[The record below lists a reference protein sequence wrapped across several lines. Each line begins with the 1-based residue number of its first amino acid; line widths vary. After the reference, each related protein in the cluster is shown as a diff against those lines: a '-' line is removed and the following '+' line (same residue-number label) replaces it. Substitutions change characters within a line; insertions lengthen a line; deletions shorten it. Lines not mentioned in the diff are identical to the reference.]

1 MALIETTDEIFQDV
15 NGHRVYL
22 SEKLGDWGDPV
33 DLLFCDRLDLLVA
46 PSIDQAVFSYEFGS
60 FLQRM
65 NDNPGGQ
72 FPALDFYRKYVKLE
86 LLDAAG
92 DVAYTWYGYFATDEQ
107 TVEGSNPVVG
117 DDDEISYY
125 PSGMQK
131 ATAYGLIYLL
141 ETTIIDSSR
150 IEKRSEDPVA
160 DPSTESMTVGRGLT
174 FNGTDG
180 IQYAQRGNR
189 SVLKAGDYDGYIF
202 SDLPFGSSIWDAESA
217 VRYLCEFHAPP
228 TPSEIPA
235 AKLELNTPTDALTWY
250 DKTVRTDLRNVKEVI
265 DDLIDRRRGVGYYCS
280 GDETG
285 DDFTIKINVFTFADQ
300 PVDLGSEKTLPAN
313 PNTATLN
320 FERALDVTNVVL
332 TNNLTQLVGSVIV
345 YGAPIT
351 VVCTLKP
358 GDEGL
363 KPGWNDTEETDYLA
377 GDSDADDYETLDKS
391 TKEKR
396 NQAARSREIFK
407 DVFTRFVLDP
417 AFTGKVD
424 HLEAG
429 EDEHY
434 ILPDLNSLL
443 DLETTDVTKA
453 FATTYET
460 GGDVEAPRCWWR
472 GKRFLPELPLRD
484 DTSILSPVDSYQRP
498 FVVFE
503 TVADAEPENRVYE
516 FGHALAANA
525 DNEDEDRSRNWS
537 VQLSMLD
544 TEPGV
549 RMQVVGG
556 PPHFIAAG
564 NWTSAAA
571 TNQSIDPD
579 PDEAFQTGA
588 LDYDDDAKTHPTL
601 WTVAIESDD
610 RLVET
615 YESPTLFNE
624 KAGNPDLLFAWERR
638 KVIEVPDA
646 RLTLIAPGTVT
657 DLTAGGQLVI
667 DTKGSIYEDDR
678 DRLRQIAE
686 AAGIWYGTQ
695 RQALTMT
702 YEQLNFLDLD
712 LGHLITSIG
721 ENYSAQ
727 DVNSVLTGIRLDF
740 LNTTTTLETSYT
752 ELDFV

>member
-1 MALIETTDEIFQDV
+1 MTLIETTDDIFQDV

-22 SEKLGDWGDPV
+22 SDRLSNWGDPV

-46 PSIDQAVFSYEFGS
+46 PSIDQAVFSYEFGMFS
-60 FLQRM
+60 QRL
-65 NDNPGGQ
+65 NDGAGGQ
-72 FPALDFYRKYVKLE
+72 FPALDFYRKYCKLE

-92 DVAYTWYGYFATDEQ
+92 DVVYTWYGYFATDEQ
-107 TVEGSNPVVG
+107 TAEGSEVIEG
-117 DDDEISYY
+117 DDGIEYY
-125 PSGMQK
+125 PAGVQK
-131 ATAYGLIYLL
+131 ATAYGLIYML

-150 IEKRSEDPVA
+150 IEKRSADPVA
-160 DPSTESMTVGRGLT
+160 DASTESMTIGRGLT

-189 SVLKAGDYDGYIF
+189 SVLKSGDYDGYIF
-202 SDLPFGSSIWDAESA
+202 SDIPFGSSVWDAESA

-235 AKLELNTPTDALTWY
+235 AKLELNAPTDALTWF
-250 DKTVRTDLRNVKEVI
+250 DKTVPTDLRNVKEVI
-265 DDLIDRRRGVGYYCS
+265 DELIDRRRGVGYYCT

-285 DDFTIKINVFTFADQ
+285 ADFKIKINVFTFADQ

-332 TNNLTQLVGSVIV
+332 TNNLTQLAGSVIV

-377 GDSDADDYETLDKS
+377 GDSDASDYETLNKS

-417 AFTGKVD
+417 AFTGKVA
-424 HLEAG
+424 HLETG
-429 EDEHY
+429 EDDHY
-434 ILPDLNSLL
+434 ILPFMNLLNGLQSN
-443 DLETTDVTKA
+443 DVTYTFKA
-453 FATTYET
+453 YE
-460 GGDVEAPRCWWR
+460 GDPPRCWWR

-503 TVADAEPENRVYE
+503 TVADADPANRVYE

-525 DNEDEDRSRNWS
+525 DNEDEDRARNWS
-537 VQLSMLD
+537 VELAMLD

-549 RMQVVGG
+549 RMQVVGA

-564 NWTSAAA
+564 NWTAAAA
-571 TNQSIDPD
+571 TNQSIDPN

-588 LDYDDDAKTHPTL
+588 LDYDDAAKTHPTL

-615 YESPTLFNE
+615 YQSATLAEEIAN
-624 KAGNPDLLFAWERR
+624 NPDYQFIWERR

-678 DRLRQIAE
+678 ERLRQIAE

-695 RQALTMT
+695 RQALEMT
-702 YEQLNFLDLD
+702 YQQLNLLNLD

-721 ENYSAQ
+721 DNYSAQ

-740 LNTTTTLETSYT
+740 VNVTTTLETSYT